1 MLSKK
6 KKDLIQ
12 RIECEYKQGKAYRYF
27 ANKFIQEVFVNNVSE
42 DGKYCI
48 LQTKCLRSQ
57 RISQKLNT
65 VRAVVRKDE
74 SDVSGGEIIST
85 YYTCTS
91 GLIGSCNHVAGL
103 LFRVEAAVLIGVAHP
118 TCTTRRSEWN
128 VPKGK
133 KLRLGEITSFLFVQ
147 DTYTKK
153 AVSTYEIEN

>member
-1 MLSKK
+1 M
-6 KKDLIQ
+6 
-12 RIECEYKQGKAYRYF
+12 
-27 ANKFIQEVFVNNVSE
+27 FVNNVSE

-65 VRAVVRKDE
+65 VRAIVRKDE
-74 SDVSGGEIIST
+74 SDVSGGEIISA

-91 GLIGSCNHVAGL
+91 GLIGSCDHLAGL

-133 KLRLGEITSFLFVQ
+133 S
-147 DTYTKK
+147 
-153 AVSTYEIEN
+153 